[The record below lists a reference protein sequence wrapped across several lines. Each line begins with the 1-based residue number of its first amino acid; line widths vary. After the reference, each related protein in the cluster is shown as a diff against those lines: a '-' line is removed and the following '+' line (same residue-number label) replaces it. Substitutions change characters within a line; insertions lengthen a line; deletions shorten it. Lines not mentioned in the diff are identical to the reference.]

1 METIFFRHRGAVTD
15 SVNVIAWSERRAYAE
30 MAAKYAGY
38 YVDKQESVVDPIPN
52 AEAAAQRLDELL
64 PRLSAR

>member
-1 METIFFRHRGAVTD
+1 
-15 SVNVIAWSERRAYAE
+15 

-38 YVDKQESVVDPIPN
+38 YVDKPEGVVEPIPN

-64 PRLSAR
+64 TRVAARQKEPIGGGRTN

>member
-1 METIFFRHRGAVTD
+1 
-15 SVNVIAWSERRAYAE
+15 

-38 YVDKQESVVDPIPN
+38 YVDKQESVVEPIPN